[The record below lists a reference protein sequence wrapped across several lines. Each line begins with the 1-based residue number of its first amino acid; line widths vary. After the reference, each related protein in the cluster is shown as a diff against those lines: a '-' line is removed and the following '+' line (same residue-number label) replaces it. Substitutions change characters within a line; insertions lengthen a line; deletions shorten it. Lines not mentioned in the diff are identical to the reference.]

1 MGKWF
6 SEFNDEQRNI
16 FLKDLLVSNLFCL
29 LYAFF
34 LHFFF
39 YKHLCWNKYICYFL
53 KYFSEYLD
61 SFFFRSDNEPQLL
74 CFYLHYCMLISQ
86 MEFILAFQ

>member
-39 YKHLCWNKYICYFL
+39 INIYAGTNTFAIFL
-53 KYFSEYLD
+53 NIFL
-61 SFFFRSDNEPQLL
+61 N
-74 CFYLHYCMLISQ
+74 I
-86 MEFILAFQ
+86 